1 MNIKEIIKRYDPPQE
16 NLIPIL
22 HEIQDEN
29 EFNYLTDEALEE
41 VAEEMGRTYSEIHGT
56 VTFYSMFSRKPRGRH
71 IIRVCESA
79 PCHIMGATTI
89 IDALKV
95 ILGVEVGETTKCKDF
110 TLEVTEC
117 LGICAVA
124 PAMMIDNV
132 MYGNLT
138 VEKLQEILDKV
149 RKEG

>member
-1 MNIKEIIKRYDPPQE
+1 MDIKEIIKRYDPPQE

-22 HEIQDEN
+22 HEIQDAN

-41 VAEEMGRTYSEIHGT
+41 VAQEMGRTYSEIHGT

-89 IDALKV
+89 IDSLKA
-95 ILGVEVGETTKCKDF
+95 ILGVEVGETTKCKTF

-124 PAMMIDNV
+124 PAMMIDDI

-138 VEKLQEILDKV
+138 TERVHEILDTV